1 MGFEFISWTVWS
13 VCQGAV
19 PRVLSCF
26 QNRRIST
33 RGAAAGEHR
42 GGSERVQYWWRR
54 SQRPWTRLRT
64 HCNERLQVKLC
75 GQGSILYDT
84 HMAPDATAKKKYVM
98 WRWER
103 GRREVV
109 HTRPQSWRPLW
120 QAWGNAAVD
129 RGTGHAQRGWQ
140 DFSNCKFLIFVL
152 LFPVEGLQR
161 WRADM
166 ERLGNEWNQGTWYEI
181 PKESI
186 KLY

>member
-1 MGFEFISWTVWS
+1 MLASKTVW
-13 VCQGAV
+13 
-19 PRVLSCF
+19 
-26 QNRRIST
+26 
-33 RGAAAGEHR
+33 AGQYTVWHPY
-42 GGSERVQYWWRR
+42 GSWCHSKE
-54 SQRPWTRLRT
+54 
-64 HCNERLQVKLC
+64 
-75 GQGSILYDT
+75 
-84 HMAPDATAKKKYVM
+84 KYVM
-98 WRWER
+98 WRWE
-103 GRREVV
+103 GGEVA
-109 HTRPQSWRPLW
+109 HTWPRSWRPLW

-186 KLY
+186 KLYFKKKQGQGYIYLRSVQLYPTVSLLKQQTTDRNDRLFTCCMGPE